1 MIQGVTFNYRIP
13 TWLILLPF
21 QNQTQANIGVHLRQV
36 LEMDM
41 RGEVP
46 EQKCGVN
53 HVKCGHLAYVMHKKK
68 AIRIPTRFLLV

>member
-46 EQKCGVN
+46 EQKCGVS